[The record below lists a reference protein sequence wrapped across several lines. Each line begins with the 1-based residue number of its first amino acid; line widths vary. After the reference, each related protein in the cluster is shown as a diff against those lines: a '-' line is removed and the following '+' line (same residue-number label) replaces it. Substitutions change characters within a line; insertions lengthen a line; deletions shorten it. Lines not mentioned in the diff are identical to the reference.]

1 MAIPA
6 RDARPRAVHPRVFS
20 TQGADIAMKHRY
32 IHPARH
38 ARAFGV
44 GLD

>member
-1 MAIPA
+1 MPGRAPAIHAFFPQ
-6 RDARPRAVHPRVFS
+6 RV
-20 TQGADIAMKHRY
+20 ADIATKHRY

-38 ARAFGV
+38 VRAFGV